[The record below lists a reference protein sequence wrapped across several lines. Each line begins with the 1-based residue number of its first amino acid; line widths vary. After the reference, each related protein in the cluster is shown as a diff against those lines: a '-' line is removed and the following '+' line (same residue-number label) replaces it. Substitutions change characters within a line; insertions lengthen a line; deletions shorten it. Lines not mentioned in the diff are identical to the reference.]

1 MSLNAALN
9 AAISGLRVN
18 QANVQL
24 VSANVAHANDP
35 GYTKKTLVREA
46 ANLGEGQVGGVQ
58 IAGYQAAVSA
68 SLRRQFESF
77 TSANGLTSTQQEYL
91 GRIQTL
97 LGSSSDTAALPD
109 LFNKFTAAWQSFQSQ
124 PESAA
129 AQHQVIALGDQLAA
143 EVRRLSAG
151 IDDIDADIRKDLD
164 STTDELNDKLA
175 KVFELNLRIKA
186 SDPNGPERL
195 ELIDQRDQIVR
206 ELANL
211 VDVRS
216 VERENGAIALFTPAG
231 LSLLDGAPARFDFDG
246 TNIVSVD
253 TGASVNGL
261 LREGKLKALLNLRY
275 DGTAAGQPASSD
287 PASEVIRKMRSQL
300 DMVVSAF
307 TATTGNPPTFAAAY
321 NNSTGSLRVSASHL
335 VTVQPGPTTPQ
346 MGTVTFNGSLAEGDV
361 FEITIEG
368 KVYSYTATQN
378 DTNFDQIAQ
387 KLAAII
393 NADGSLNVTAINGVA
408 SLQLVGD
415 SNDTPFTVVSSV
427 NGQLPELTQ
436 GFFTSADRYT
446 FAVNGELLAGTQQLK
461 KNSAADVVTA
471 LNSNDRNFIAVGLS
485 LTNVSYKGL
494 MSGIIG
500 TASSNAKI
508 VSDGAKLN
516 ADTLAMTEQRYQQ
529 ETGVNLDEELAN
541 LQLLQNAY
549 AASARLMTVIQT
561 LFDTLQAAVSR

>member
-18 QANVQL
+18 QAHVQL

-35 GYTKKTLVREA
+35 GYTKKTLIREA

-58 IAGYQAAVSA
+58 VAGFQAAVSA
-68 SLRRQFESF
+68 QLRRQYESF
-77 TSANGLTSTQQEYL
+77 TSTSGLTSTQQDYL
-91 GRIQTL
+91 SRIQTL

-151 IDDIDADIRKDLD
+151 IDDIDAQIREDLD
-164 STTDELNDKLA
+164 DSTDALNDKLT
-175 KVFELNLRIKA
+175 KVFELNLRIQA
-186 SDPNGPERL
+186 SDPNGAERL
-195 ELIDQRDQIVR
+195 ELIDQRDVIVR

-246 TNIVSVD
+246 TNVISVD
-253 TGASVNGL
+253 NGQPVNNL
-261 LREGKLKALLNLRY
+261 LREGKIKALLNLRH
-275 DGTAAGQPASSD
+275 DGTAAGQPASAD

-307 TATTGNPPTFAAAY
+307 TSITGNPATFAAAY
-321 NNSTGSLRVSASHL
+321 NNGAGSLRISASHL

-346 MGTVTFNGSLAEGDV
+346 MGTVTLSGSLTEGDV
-361 FEITIEG
+361 FEVTIKG
-368 KVYSYTATQN
+368 KVFSYTATQN
-378 DTNFDQIAQ
+378 DTNLDQIAQ
-387 KLAAII
+387 KLAALI
-393 NADGSLNVTAINGVA
+393 NADTTLDVTAINGIA

-415 SNDTPFTVVSSV
+415 SNDAPFTVVSTV

-436 GFFTSADRYT
+436 GFFTNNDRYT
-446 FAVNGELLAGTQQLK
+446 FKVNAELLAGTQQLK
-461 KNSAADVVTA
+461 KNSAANVVTA
-471 LNSNDRNFIAVGLS
+471 LGSNDRNFLAVGLS

-500 TASSNAKI
+500 AASSNAKI
-508 VSDGAKLN
+508 VSDNAKLN
-516 ADTLAMTEQRYQQ
+516 ADTLKMTEQRYQQ
-529 ETGVNLDEELAN
+529 DTGVNLDEELAN
-541 LQLLQNAY
+541 LQVLQNAY